1 MGNTLGNT
9 EQMRGECLECLGNTV
24 YILNSTIL
32 GHHEFKQTILSKSQ
46 RIKDLKQMEVAL
58 KETAKLNTEKLR
70 KKMIQDG
77 VKNLEKRRAEIETY
91 KLKVVELKLWK
102 RKWQTRQRS
111 LQLKKRKRKE
121 KIVQR
126 REWINEQISKGYMH
140 KSCKV
145 LVHTR
150 AKFPFEPGFDME
162 SSRKR
167 MKKSISDDNLACL
180 IRGVH
185 IDKNGLVYPCKKRT
199 DIEPKNN
206 KKVISSPQISLRSNS
221 VIEASSIIAESQP
234 QIITEEPIFTITED
248 GTLLQV
254 GWINLCS
261 FHIKI
266 LFSLEMTQSFTD
278 DKKVLW

>member
-1 MGNTLGNT
+1 MGNNSGNTLG
-9 EQMRGECLECLGNTV
+9 MRGECLECLGNTV
-24 YILNSTIL
+24 YVLNSTIL
-32 GHHEFKQTILSKSQ
+32 GHHEFKQAILSKSQ

-254 GWINLCS
+254 DG
-261 FHIKI
+261 
-266 LFSLEMTQSFTD
+266 
-278 DKKVLW
+278 

>member
-1 MGNTLGNT
+1 MLEECLENTLGNAW
-9 EQMRGECLECLGNTV
+9 GIPGNTMGNTGGIPRGMLGEGSV
-24 YILNSTIL
+24 YSQFTIL

-121 KIVQR
+121 KNDQR

-145 LVHTR
+145 LVHSR

-221 VIEASSIIAESQP
+221 VIEASSIIAENQP

-254 GWINLCS
+254 GG
-261 FHIKI
+261 
-266 LFSLEMTQSFTD
+266 
-278 DKKVLW
+278 

>member
-1 MGNTLGNT
+1 MLG
-9 EQMRGECLECLGNTV
+9 EYLGECLGNTWEYLREYWGNTSGNNRGILGNAWRMLGEILENAV
-24 YILNSTIL
+24 YILDSTIL

-46 RIKDLKQMEVAL
+46 RIKDLKQMEASL

-121 KIVQR
+121 KIVKR

-206 KKVISSPQISLRSNS
+206 KKVISSPQISLGPNS
-221 VIEASSIIAESQP
+221 VIEASSMIAENQP

-254 GWINLCS
+254 GG
-261 FHIKI
+261 
-266 LFSLEMTQSFTD
+266 
-278 DKKVLW
+278 

>member
-1 MGNTLGNT
+1 MLG
-9 EQMRGECLECLGNTV
+9 EYLGECLGNTWEYLREYWGNTSGNNRGILGNAWRMLGEILENAV

-46 RIKDLKQMEVAL
+46 RIKDLKQMEVSL

-121 KIVQR
+121 KIVKR

-206 KKVISSPQISLRSNS
+206 KKVISSPQISLGPNS
-221 VIEASSIIAESQP
+221 VIEASSMIAENQP

-254 GWINLCS
+254 GG
-261 FHIKI
+261 
-266 LFSLEMTQSFTD
+266 
-278 DKKVLW
+278 